1 MANKK
6 TILLVDDHTLFR
18 EGLKAIVSRNP
29 AYEVVAETGRG
40 DQAIQM
46 ARSLRPDLVLVDIS
60 LPDQSGIEVALQLR
74 KSLPK
79 TAIMMVTMHSKIDYI
94 VNAFKAGATGFVTK
108 DSAPE
113 RLLQAI
119 DVVLSGE
126 YFLDSAVSQKVVQ
139 RLAGIKTDHVSLTD
153 SGYET
158 LTPREQEIFALLA
171 EGHSLTHIGERLF
184 ISPKTVENHR
194 TSIMRK
200 LGVHST
206 LELIRYAAKVGII
219 DVDLWKD

>member
-6 TILLVDDHTLFR
+6 TIMIVDDHTLFR
-18 EGLKAIVSRNP
+18 EGLKAIIGRNP
-29 AYEVVAETGRG
+29 AYEVVGEAGRG
-40 DQAIQM
+40 DLAVQM
-46 ARSLRPDLVLVDIS
+46 ARSLKPDLVLVDIS
-60 LPDQSGIEVALQLR
+60 LPDQSGIEVTLQLR

-79 TAIMMVTMHSKIDYI
+79 TAVTMVTMHSKVDYI

-119 DVVLSGE
+119 DVVLKGE

-139 RLAGIKTDHVSLTD
+139 RLAGIKADSRSMTDA
-153 SGYET
+153 GYDT
-158 LTPREQEIFALLA
+158 LTAREQEIFALLA
-171 EGHSLTHIGERLF
+171 EGHSLKGIGERLF

-194 TSIMRK
+194 TNIMRK
-200 LGVHST
+200 LGVRSS

-219 DVDLWKD
+219 DLDLWKD

>member
-1 MANKK
+1 MAHKK
-6 TILLVDDHTLFR
+6 TILVVDDHTLFR
-18 EGLKAIVSRNP
+18 EGLKAIISRN
-29 AYEVVAETGRG
+29 ASYEIVGEAGRG
-40 DQAIQM
+40 DLAVQM
-46 ARSLRPDLVLVDIS
+46 ARSLKPDLMLVDIS
-60 LPDQSGIEVALQLR
+60 LPDQSGIEVTLQVR
-74 KSLPK
+74 KSQPK
-79 TAIMMVTMHSKIDYI
+79 TIVMMVTMHSKVDYI

-119 DVVLSGE
+119 DVVLKGE

-139 RLAGIKTDHVSLTD
+139 RLAGIKTDSLSLTD
-153 SGYET
+153 AGYDT

-171 EGHSLTHIGERLF
+171 EGHSLKDIGERLF

-194 TSIMRK
+194 TNIMRK
-200 LGVHST
+200 LGVRSS

-219 DVDLWKD
+219 DLDLWKD

>member
-1 MANKK
+1 MPNKK

-18 EGLKAIVSRNP
+18 EGLKAIISRNP
-29 AYEVVAETGRG
+29 SYEVVGETGRG
-40 DQAIQM
+40 DAALQM
-46 ARSLRPDLVLVDIS
+46 ARTVRPDLALVDIS

-74 KSLPK
+74 KQLPK
-79 TAIMMVTMHSKIDYI
+79 TVIMMVTMHSKVDYI

-113 RLLQAI
+113 RLLQAM
-119 DVVLSGE
+119 DVVLKGE

-139 RLAGIKTDHVSLTD
+139 RLAGVKVDHSSMTDC
-153 SGYET
+153 GYET

-171 EGHSLTHIGERLF
+171 EGHSLKHIGERLF

-200 LGVHST
+200 LGVRNT

-219 DVDLWKD
+219 DLELWKE

>member
-1 MANKK
+1 MSNKR
-6 TILLVDDHTLFR
+6 TILVVDDHTLFR
-18 EGLKAIVSRNP
+18 EGLKAIISRNP
-29 AYEVVAETGRG
+29 AYEVVGETGRG
-40 DQAIQM
+40 DSAVQM
-46 ARSLRPDLVLVDIS
+46 ARTLRPDLVLVDIS

-74 KSLPK
+74 KALPK
-79 TAIMMVTMHSKIDYI
+79 AVIMMVTMHSKVDYI

-119 DVVLSGE
+119 EVVLKGE

-139 RLAGIKTDHVSLTD
+139 RLAGITSNPKSTADA
-153 SGYET
+153 GYET

-171 EGHSLTHIGERLF
+171 EGHSLKLIGERLF

-200 LGVHST
+200 LGVRTS

-219 DVDLWKD
+219 DIDLWKE

>member
-1 MANKK
+1 MANKR
-6 TILLVDDHTLFR
+6 TILIVDDHTLFR
-18 EGLKAIVSRNP
+18 EGLKAIISRNP
-29 AYEVVAETGRG
+29 VYDVVGEAGRG
-40 DQAIQM
+40 DLAIQM
-46 ARSLRPDLVLVDIS
+46 ARTLKPDLILVDIS
-60 LPDQSGIEVALQLR
+60 LPDQSGIEVTLQLR
-74 KSLPK
+74 KSQPK
-79 TAIMMVTMHSKIDYI
+79 SAVMMVTMHSKVDYI

-113 RLLQAI
+113 RLLQAM
-119 DVVLSGE
+119 DVVLKGE

-139 RLAGIKTDHVSLTD
+139 RLAGIKADSRSMTDA
-153 SGYET
+153 GYDT

-171 EGHSLTHIGERLF
+171 EGHSLKDIGERLF

-200 LGVHST
+200 LGVRSG

-219 DVDLWKD
+219 DLDLWKD

>member
-1 MANKK
+1 
-6 TILLVDDHTLFR
+6 
-18 EGLKAIVSRNP
+18 
-29 AYEVVAETGRG
+29 
-40 DQAIQM
+40 
-46 ARSLRPDLVLVDIS
+46 
-60 LPDQSGIEVALQLR
+60 
-74 KSLPK
+74 
-79 TAIMMVTMHSKIDYI
+79 MMVTMHSKVDYI

-119 DVVLSGE
+119 DVVLKGE

-139 RLAGIKTDHVSLTD
+139 RLAGIKADARSMTDA
-153 SGYET
+153 GYDT

-171 EGHSLTHIGERLF
+171 EGHSLKDIGERLF

-200 LGVHST
+200 LGVRSS

-219 DVDLWKD
+219 DLDLWKD

>member
-6 TILLVDDHTLFR
+6 TVLIVDDHTLFR
-18 EGLKAIVSRNP
+18 EGLKAIISRNP
-29 AYEVVAETGRG
+29 AYDVVGETGRA
-40 DQAIQM
+40 DSAIQM
-46 ARSLRPDLVLVDIS
+46 ARALRPDLVLVDIS
-60 LPDQSGIEVALQLR
+60 LPDQSGIELTLQLR

-79 TAIMMVTMHSKIDYI
+79 TTIMMVTMHSKVDYI
-94 VNAFKAGATGFVTK
+94 VNAFQAGATGFVTK
-108 DSAPE
+108 DSAPD

-119 DVVLSGE
+119 DVVLKGE

-139 RLAGIKTDHVSLTD
+139 RLAGIKTDHTSMTD

-171 EGHSLTHIGERLF
+171 EGYSMKHIGERLF

-219 DVDLWKD
+219 DIDLWKD